1 MEKQIISW
9 ITDYQNTGDEA
20 VLRQV
25 REVCWPIVEAV
36 LQEKAIDD
44 EQANNLREKESS
56 GFHSSSA
63 NTKRMCSFRLRH
75 FYEIRIG
82 FTFIR

>member
-25 REVCWPIVEAV
+25 REVCWPIIEAV
-36 LQEKAIDD
+36 LQEKAD
-44 EQANNLREKESS
+44 RKSVV
-56 GFHSSSA
+56 
-63 NTKRMCSFRLRH
+63 
-75 FYEIRIG
+75 
-82 FTFIR
+82 

>member
-36 LQEKAIDD
+36 LQEKG
-44 EQANNLREKESS
+44 NR
-56 GFHSSSA
+56 
-63 NTKRMCSFRLRH
+63 
-75 FYEIRIG
+75 
-82 FTFIR
+82 